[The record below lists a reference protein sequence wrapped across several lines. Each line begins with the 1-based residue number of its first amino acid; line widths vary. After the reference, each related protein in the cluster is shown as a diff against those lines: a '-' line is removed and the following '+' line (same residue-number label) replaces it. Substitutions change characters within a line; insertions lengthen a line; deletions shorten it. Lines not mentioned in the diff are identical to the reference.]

1 MWAFVTATASTIVLA
16 AVVAVF
22 VAYPGRHREIPGA
35 GWVNDRVE
43 KVTDRLAD
51 DLAEP
56 FVRPRR

>member
-1 MWAFVTATASTIVLA
+1 MWTFVTATASTVVLA
-16 AVVAVF
+16 AVVAH
-22 VAYPGRHREIPGA
+22 PGRHREIPGA
-35 GWVNDRVE
+35 HRLNDAVA

>member
-22 VAYPGRHREIPGA
+22 VAYPGRNREIPRA
-35 GWVNDRVE
+35 DWLNDRVA
-43 KVTDRLAD
+43 KATNRLAD

>member
-1 MWAFVTATASTIVLA
+1 MWTFVTATASTVVLA
-16 AVVAVF
+16 AVV

-35 GWVNDRVE
+35 HRLNDAVA

-56 FVRPRR
+56 FARPRR

>member
-1 MWAFVTATASTIVLA
+1 MWAFVAATASTIVLA
-16 AVVAVF
+16 AAVAVF

-35 GWVNDRVE
+35 DWLNDKVE
-43 KVTDRLAD
+43 KVTDRLTD

>member
-1 MWAFVTATASTIVLA
+1 MWAFVTATATTVVLA
-16 AVVAVF
+16 AAVAVF

-35 GWVNDRVE
+35 HRLNDAVE
-43 KVTDRLAD
+43 KVTDRMAD

>member
-35 GWVNDRVE
+35 GWVSDRVE

>member
-1 MWAFVTATASTIVLA
+1 MWTFVTATASTVVLA

-22 VAYPGRHREIPGA
+22 VADPGRHREIPGA
-35 GWVNDRVE
+35 HRLNDAVA